1 MLTTFSI
8 CFEEP
13 RDLRRAPLFLE
24 PESVECLDVIGLLRN
39 LLVIPIT
46 FAGPVLAPPP
56 VTSFK
61 DGFGAMAGLRT
72 GASLL
77 ETFGVS
83 PESFLISD
91 S

>member
-1 MLTTFSI
+1 M
-8 CFEEP
+8 
-13 RDLRRAPLFLE
+13 E

-56 VTSFK
+56 ATSFK

-77 ETFGVS
+77 ETMGMS
-83 PESFLISD
+83 PESLLISD
-91 S
+91 SK

>member
-1 MLTTFSI
+1 M
-8 CFEEP
+8 
-13 RDLRRAPLFLE
+13 E

-56 VTSFK
+56 ETSFN
-61 DGFGAMAGLRT
+61 DGFGAMAGLMT

-77 ETFGVS
+77 LTFGVS
-83 PESFLISD
+83 PESLLISD
-91 S
+91 SKLSCHNFLMSL